1 MNEAVIQPAPTEM
14 KRPLLLQKDFLIIFA
29 ITLSS
34 RLGFSLFLF
43 TQSWFVINELHQKA
57 GLGMIFIASSVPA
70 ILLMTLGGVLADRF
84 NRKTIVLLSTLAEA
98 LTIGSVFLLLFNG
111 WNHLSLFIVSALLF
125 GIIDS
130 FHVPARNALLPS
142 VVQEDDLMRANS
154 LISII
159 SQVTGIF
166 GAFLAGVFIKYLDY
180 STIFLLASLIMIFFS
195 ACIPFL
201 SLKKEKVE
209 KEDQEPLLQSFKNG
223 LSYIRKNTFLST
235 LISVSFVINV
245 FITGP
250 MALGIPLIASKLFK
264 QNSLAFSTMEAVLV
278 VGILAG
284 SAAVGML
291 NFKKNRGLIA
301 MWALFALGLTYLGL
315 GVSRSLVMCL
325 IFLFLLGFALSFSN
339 APIFAIVQSKVENA
353 MLGRVMSVMMLAGSA
368 LQPVS
373 YGLTSLLL
381 GTGIDIQTV
390 IVLGAVPLTCV
401 ILWIFLKVPVLR
413 QTN

>member
-1 MNEAVIQPAPTEM
+1 MNEAVIQPAPIEM

-142 VVQEDDLMRANS
+142 IVQEDDLMRANS

-223 LSYIRKNTFLST
+223 LSYIKKNTFLST

-284 SAAVGML
+284 SAAVGIL

-301 MWALFALGLTYLGL
+301 MWALLALGLTYLGL
-315 GVSRSLVMCL
+315 GVSRSLVLCL

-390 IVLGAVPLTCV
+390 IVLGAVPLICV
-401 ILWIFLKVPVLR
+401 ILWVFLKVPVLR

>member
-111 WNHLSLFIVSALLF
+111 WNHLSLFIFSALLF

-166 GAFLAGVFIKYLDY
+166 GAFLAGIFIKYLDY

-284 SAAVGML
+284 SAAVGIL

-315 GVSRSLVMCL
+315 GVSRSLVLCL

>member
-1 MNEAVIQPAPTEM
+1 MNEAVIQPAPIEM

-43 TQSWFVINELHQKA
+43 TQSWFVINELLQKA

-142 VVQEDDLMRANS
+142 IVQEDDLMRANS

-223 LSYIRKNTFLST
+223 LSYIKKNTFLST

-284 SAAVGML
+284 SAAVGIL

-301 MWALFALGLTYLGL
+301 MWALLALGLTYLGL
-315 GVSRSLVMCL
+315 GVSRSLVLCL

-390 IVLGAVPLTCV
+390 IVLGAVPLICV
-401 ILWIFLKVPVLR
+401 ILWVFLKVPVLR

>member
-1 MNEAVIQPAPTEM
+1 MNEAVIQPAPIEM

-57 GLGMIFIASSVPA
+57 GLGMIFIASSVPS

-142 VVQEDDLMRANS
+142 IVQEDDLMRANS

-223 LSYIRKNTFLST
+223 LSYIKKNTFLST

-284 SAAVGML
+284 SAAVGIL

-301 MWALFALGLTYLGL
+301 MWALLALGLTYLGL
-315 GVSRSLVMCL
+315 GVSRSLVLCL

-390 IVLGAVPLTCV
+390 IVLGAVPLICV
-401 ILWIFLKVPVLR
+401 ILWVFLKVPVLR

>member
-284 SAAVGML
+284 SAAVGIL

-315 GVSRSLVMCL
+315 GVSRSLVLCL

-390 IVLGAVPLTCV
+390 IVLGAVPLICV
-401 ILWIFLKVPVLR
+401 ILWVFLKVPVLR

>member
-1 MNEAVIQPAPTEM
+1 MSEAVIQPAPTEM

-284 SAAVGML
+284 SAAVGIL

-315 GVSRSLVMCL
+315 GVSRSLVLCL

-390 IVLGAVPLTCV
+390 IVLGAVPLICV
-401 ILWIFLKVPVLR
+401 ILWVFLKVPVLR

>member
-284 SAAVGML
+284 SAAVGIL

-315 GVSRSLVMCL
+315 GVSRSLVLCL

-339 APIFAIVQSKVENA
+339 APIFSIVQSKVENA

-390 IVLGAVPLTCV
+390 IVLGAVPLICV
-401 ILWIFLKVPVLR
+401 ILWVFLKVPVLR

>member
-180 STIFLLASLIMIFFS
+180 SIIFLLASLIMIFFS

-284 SAAVGML
+284 SAAVGIL

-315 GVSRSLVMCL
+315 GVSRSLVLCL

-390 IVLGAVPLTCV
+390 IVLGAVPLICV
-401 ILWIFLKVPVLR
+401 ILWVFLKVPVLR

>member
-14 KRPLLLQKDFLIIFA
+14 KRLLLLQKDFLIIFA

-284 SAAVGML
+284 SAAVGIL

-315 GVSRSLVMCL
+315 GVSRSLVLCL

-390 IVLGAVPLTCV
+390 IVLGAVPLICV
-401 ILWIFLKVPVLR
+401 ILWVFLKVPVLR